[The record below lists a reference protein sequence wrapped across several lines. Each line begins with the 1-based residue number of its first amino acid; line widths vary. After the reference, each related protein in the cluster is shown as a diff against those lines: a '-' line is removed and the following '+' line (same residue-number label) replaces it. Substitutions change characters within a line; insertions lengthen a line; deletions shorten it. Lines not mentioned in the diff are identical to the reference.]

1 MSWEEGGEEEKGLPE
16 SNGTNEVLGR
26 QTVSRHVARLVL
38 VHGKKNMWHR
48 IGTPAGNAKISALMR
63 LAAAAMEVSLVLWS
77 KQGLDLVP
85 ARACHHCPHGAPP
98 HRGGANP
105 KTTAHPRSTKPRHW
119 LPGFSGLHPRHHG
132 LQRSAFCPP
141 PPPGQSSS
149 HPCSPPGLLRARLDT
164 RTRVPSNNGQLH
176 PSTTFPPPMTG
187 RDCNSLLQ
195 PIAFLDT
202 SAPTTS
208 SPISAL
214 ETAFPLP

>member
-1 MSWEEGGEEEKGLPE
+1 MSWEEEGGDEEKGLPE

-63 LAAAAMEVSLVLWS
+63 LAAAARWKCLWS
-77 KQGLDLVP
+77 CGPSKVLIWFPPGL
-85 ARACHHCPHGAPP
+85 AI
-98 HRGGANP
+98 
-105 KTTAHPRSTKPRHW
+105 TAHTAPRHIEEAQTPRQRPILDPPSPVIGSQASW
-119 LPGFSGLHPRHHG
+119 VSHPRHHG

-176 PSTTFPPPMTG
+176 PQPSP
-187 RDCNSLLQ
+187 LQ
-195 PIAFLDT
+195 
-202 SAPTTS
+202 
-208 SPISAL
+208 
-214 ETAFPLP
+214 